1 MRLED
6 TWHLGE
12 NGRKNFD
19 GGRSG
24 GAK

>member
-6 TWHLGE
+6 TWRLGE